1 MSERRA
7 RERLV
12 AVARRLDGKGILTA
26 TDGNLSLLL
35 DDGSLLITPSGCCK
49 GTMTEDDLVV
59 VQSDGSARGGKPSS
73 EIAMHRAI
81 YDVRPDVQAIVHAHP
96 PFATAHAVAG
106 IALDE
111 PILSE
116 VVLTLGEVPV
126 APYSLPTAQGL
137 ADAVAPFARRGRAVL
152 MRFHGAVVFGDSIEN
167 AGQLMETL
175 EHVAK
180 IDTIR
185 RALDSTAKLDEKD
198 ASELRALRAKLF
210 GW

>member
-1 MSERRA
+1 MGVDQFK
-7 RERLV
+7 ERLCEGV
-12 AVARRLDGKGILTA
+12 SSPTAHSLFLELLHQRRSSEELFEGLPEVKRLD
-26 TDGNLSLLL
+26 
-35 DDGSLLITPSGCCK
+35 
-49 GTMTEDDLVV
+49 
-59 VQSDGSARGGKPSS
+59 
-73 EIAMHRAI
+73 
-81 YDVRPDVQAIVHAHP
+81 
-96 PFATAHAVAG
+96 
-106 IALDE
+106 
-111 PILSE
+111 LSE

-137 ADAVAPFARRGRAVL
+137 ADAVAPFVRRGRAVL
-152 MRFHGAVVFGDSIEN
+152 MRFHGAVVFGESIEH

-185 RALDSTAKLDEKD
+185 RSLDSTAKLGESD